1 MSISKCGLYAES
13 TDGGIF
19 SETRIVNVRTKVISG
34 TVEFLGTR
42 MELGVAAA
50 VALVVHT
57 VDNAGI
63 E

>member
-1 MSISKCGLYAES
+1 MSTSKCERYAES
-13 TDGGIF
+13 TDGSIF
-19 SETRIVNVRTKVISG
+19 SETRIVNVRTKIISG

-42 MELGVAAA
+42 MELGVTTA
-50 VALVVHT
+50 VTLVVHA